1 MEFFTAQEQGKLKEI
16 LSKSSQLQTADN
28 RINFIASCGLDI
40 YSGSIQVDK
49 NFDNFFTNLIAVL
62 CKNNVKN
69 ESAEEKLALVI
80 FLEHFIQLEDNL
92 SEVDKDSI
100 EHFIQKCQVK
110 PKQIPDCP
118 YQGLS
123 AFLEEDAHL
132 FFGRE
137 KFVNQLVEAVKKHSL
152 VPVIGASGSGKSSVV
167 LAGLIPRLRAE
178 GTWLIESFRPQS
190 QPFYELASAL
200 VRLLK
205 PELDEIEQPGRAAK
219 LANEM
224 NQGRLMIS
232 QVVASILERNSGKR
246 ILLVIDQFEELYSLC
261 RDEKERQR
269 FFDQLLSAVEVA
281 SAQRIPNFTFVF
293 TLRADFYGYV
303 LSYRGLVDTLG
314 KFTLPPLGPM
324 SPQELQAAIEK
335 PVENLVELESGLTER
350 ILEDVA
356 AEPGNLPLLEFAL
369 TRLWQTRQQG
379 KLTHAAYLEMGG
391 VKQALAKQANTIY
404 NELSP
409 VEQQQAQR
417 IFVQLVRPGEGTED
431 TRRLATRAEIGEDNW
446 NLVQELA
453 GESARLVVT
462 GRNEATGEETVEVVH
477 EALIRE
483 WGTLQEWIDNDR
495 VFLAWRDQLRITIA
509 QWNKDQGVLL
519 RDKPLFIAEDW
530 LQKREADLKNERE
543 YIKQSL
549 KLRKQEQEEQ
559 KRRRQFTIFGLT
571 GFSVVALS
579 LAGVAGWQWWQTEYQ
594 KQQVEKVQL
603 SQSEALGDYSNA
615 LFNRDQQFDALIE
628 ALRAAKPL
636 HSKPKPPMG
645 IVTALRQAVYGV
657 RERNRLVGHSYGVWS
672 ISFSPDGKILASG
685 GHDSTIKLWDV
696 STGKEITTLKGHKY
710 PVYSV
715 SFSPDGKTLASGS
728 VAHTIKLWDVATRKE
743 ITTLK
748 GHTDTDSDNVLSVS
762 FSPDGKTL
770 AYSGIANTIKLWDIA
785 TGKEITTLKGHSD
798 QVDSV
803 SFSPD
808 GKTLAYSGIANTIK
822 LWDIT
827 TSKEITTLKGH
838 NDTVSSVSFSPDG
851 KTLASGGHDSTIKL
865 WNVSTGKEIT
875 TLKGHSDR
883 VRSVSFSPDGK
894 TLASGSDDKTTKL
907 WNVSTGKEIITLKG
921 HNEIVMSVRFSPDG
935 KTLASGCFDTT
946 IKLWDITTSKEISTL
961 IGRNSWVGRFSF
973 SPDNKK
979 IAFTTDGR
987 RIQLWDITT
996 SKEITTLIGHIRQIN
1011 IVSFSPDGKNIASG
1025 GRENTIKFWDIATG
1039 KEITTFK
1046 GHNDPV
1052 YSVSF
1057 SPDGKTLISG
1067 SGDKT
1072 IKLWDIATGKE
1083 ITTFKGHNTPA
1094 HTVIFSPDGKKIAS
1108 VKDESIKLWDIAT
1121 GKKITTLKGH
1131 SYSVT
1136 SVSFSADGKTLAS
1149 GSQDQTIKL
1158 WDMTTGKEITTLKGH
1173 NGGVNSLS
1181 FSADG
1186 KTLASCSG
1194 NTMKLWDIATHKE
1207 ITTFKDHNPA
1217 LSCSGIVNFSADGKT
1232 FAFIG
1237 DGRVILWNLN
1247 FEDLLVRGCN
1257 WVRPYLQ
1264 NHPNVSE
1271 SDKQLCDGISTQK

>member
-1 MEFFTAQEQGKLKEI
+1 MNPDTA
-16 LSKSSQLQTADN
+16 
-28 RINFIASCGLDI
+28 
-40 YSGSIQVDK
+40 
-49 NFDNFFTNLIAVL
+49 
-62 CKNNVKN
+62 
-69 ESAEEKLALVI
+69 
-80 FLEHFIQLEDNL
+80 
-92 SEVDKDSI
+92 
-100 EHFIQKCQVK
+100 
-110 PKQIPDCP
+110 CP
-118 YQGLS
+118 YRGLS
-123 AFLEEDAHL
+123 AFLEKDKDL

-137 KFVNQLVEAVKKHSL
+137 EFTQQLVEAVKKYPL

-178 GTWLIESFRPQS
+178 GTWLIESFRPQT
-190 QPFYELASAL
+190 QPFYELVSAL
-200 VRLLK
+200 VLACYPELKEEECKDDRKERVSTLFDQFERNRKLWQEVTDILKEHPGKRLL
-205 PELDEIEQPGRAAK
+205 L
-219 LANEM
+219 
-224 NQGRLMIS
+224 
-232 QVVASILERNSGKR
+232 VV
-246 ILLVIDQFEELYSLC
+246 DQFEELYALDKPTQKQFVDALLEAIQFNSNLKLVLTI
-261 RDEKERQR
+261 RHEFLDYIINYLPFKEAALKPEGHK
-269 FFDQLLSAVEVA
+269 F
-281 SAQRIPNFTFVF
+281 
-293 TLRADFYGYV
+293 
-303 LSYRGLVDTLG
+303 LG
-314 KFTLPPLGPM
+314 TMNREEMK
-324 SPQELQAAIEK
+324 SVIELIDNSTQKKI
-335 PVENLVELESGLTER
+335 VELEDGLTES
-350 ILEDVA
+350 ILDDVQQ
-356 AEPGNLPLLEFAL
+356 EPGNLPLLEFAL
-369 TRLWQTRQQG
+369 TRLWSENSG
-379 KLTHAAYLEMGG
+379 GILTHQTYEKIGG
-391 VKQALAKQANTIY
+391 VRKALADHADEIYRKLDEEEKKQ
-404 NELSP
+404 L
-409 VEQQQAQR
+409 QQ
-417 IFVQLVRPGEGTED
+417 IFVQLARPGQKMDVAEEEKKQRQPSFVGTD

-446 NLVQELA
+446 RLVQK
-453 GESARLVVT
+453 LVGVDLNIKNEKKLPLLVT
-462 GRNEATGEETVEVVH
+462 GRNENTGEQTVEVVH

-483 WGTLQEWIDNDR
+483 WGRLQEWIDNDR

-519 RDKPLFIAEDW
+519 RDKPLVIAEDW
-530 LQKREADLKNERE
+530 LQKREADLTNERE

-559 KRRRQFTIFGLT
+559 KCRRQFTIFGLT

-594 KQQVEKVQL
+594 KQQVEKVQV
-603 SQSEALGDYSNA
+603 SQSEALGNYSNA

-657 RERNRLVGHSYGVWS
+657 RERNRLVGHSYGIWS
-672 ISFSPDGKILASG
+672 VSFSPDGKILASG

-696 STGKEITTLKGHKY
+696 STGKELTTLTGHKY

-728 VAHTIKLWDVATRKE
+728 VAHTIKLWDVATGKE

-748 GHTDTDSDNVLSVS
+748 GHTDTDVDYVDSVS
-762 FSPDGKTL
+762 FSPDSKTL
-770 AYSGIANTIKLWDIA
+770 AYSGIANTIKLWNVA
-785 TGKEITTLKGHSD
+785 TRKEITTLNGHKD
-798 QVDSV
+798 KVDSV

-808 GKTLAYSGIANTIK
+808 GKILASGCFDKTIK

-851 KTLASGGHDSTIKL
+851 KTLASSSLDNTIKL

-875 TLKGHSDR
+875 MLKGHSDR

-921 HNEIVMSVRFSPDG
+921 HNEIVISVRFSPDG
-935 KTLASGCFDTT
+935 KTLASGSHDTT

-961 IGRNSWVGRFSF
+961 IGPNSWVGRFSF

-1011 IVSFSPDGKNIASG
+1011 IVSFSPNGKNIASG
-1025 GRENTIKFWDIATG
+1025 GRENTIKFWDVATG

-1046 GHNDPV
+1046 GHNAPV

-1067 SGDKT
+1067 SDDKT
-1072 IKLWDIATGKE
+1072 IKLWDIATSKE
-1083 ITTFKGHNTPA
+1083 ITTFKGHNPA
-1094 HTVIFSPDGKKIAS
+1094 VYSINFSPDGKKIAS
-1108 VKDESIKLWDIAT
+1108 VNDETIKLWDIAT

-1131 SYSVT
+1131 SYSVS

-1158 WDMTTGKEITTLKGH
+1158 WDMATGKEITTLKGH
-1173 NGGVNSLS
+1173 NGGVHSLS

-1207 ITTFKDHNPA
+1207 ITTFKDHSPA
-1217 LSCSGIVNFSADGKT
+1217 LSCSDIVNFSADGKT
-1232 FAFIG
+1232 FAFI
-1237 DGRVILWNLN
+1237 DSDRRVILWNLN

-1257 WVRPYLQ
+1257 WIRPYLQ
-1264 NHPNVSE
+1264 NNPNVSE
-1271 SDKQLCDGISTQK
+1271 SDKHLCDGISIKK